1 VGEAGREKGA
11 SAHTAAAQTVTTSLA

>member
-11 SAHTAAAQTVTTSLA
+11 SAHTTAAQTVTTSLA